1 MEGYNT
7 VVEYRGKKFM
17 VQTQDKGPAFNYV
30 ESLIYL
36 SGKLIASKRMP
47 YTNQLDRP
55 DLKDFIEQMVH
66 DLHVEVLD
74 EIVEGKY
81 DKYL

>member
-1 MEGYNT
+1 MEGFNT
-7 VVEYRGKKFM
+7 VIEYRGKKFM

-36 SGKLIASKRMP
+36 SGKVIASRRKP
-47 YTNQLDRP
+47 YTDHLERP
-55 DLKDFIEQMVH
+55 DLKEVIEQMVH

-74 EIVEGKY
+74 EIVEGKF
-81 DKYL
+81 DKFI